1 MKALVIIVIISITF
15 IIGIIILIKNRFIR
29 SIVINKVIC
38 DEYITTP
45 IILEPT
51 YVSEDKDIVFRY
63 NLHFCKLD
71 KEYVQNPKKTYKTT
85 NSVLFEE
92 YHVAIGTEDLPPV
105 LIAVEPIIIKK
116 DSRLRLQAGLEL
128 VVLTNGNYYRCK
140 TRTTQDIEP
149 HKEHYGDSARK
160 SQLEAYIGEKKYYI
174 RAYTIVGKVIAT
186 YADFYYEQRDTSNK
200 NKN

>member
-1 MKALVIIVIISITF
+1 MKILIIVGTISIVL
-15 IIGIIILIKNRFIR
+15 IIGTIILIKNKFIR

-45 IILEPT
+45 IVLEPT
-51 YVSEDKDIVFRY
+51 YVPEDKDIVFRY

-71 KEYVQNPKKTYKTT
+71 KEYVQNPKKIYKST

-92 YHVAIGTEDLPPV
+92 YHIALGTEDLPPV

-116 DSRLRLQAGLEL
+116 DSRLRFQAGLDL
-128 VVLTNGNYYRCK
+128 VVISNGNYYRCK
-140 TRTTQDIEP
+140 TKITQDIEP
-149 HKEHYGDSARK
+149 GKEHYGDSARK
-160 SQLEAYIGEKKYYI
+160 SQIEIYIGEKKYYI
-174 RAYTIVGKVIAT
+174 RAYNIVGKVIAT